1 MKGIINFSLNNKFA
15 IWILTIIISFT
26 GLYSGMTM
34 KQETIPNINVPFLNV
49 TAIEPGA
56 APEGIV
62 ENVTKPLEQKLRNV
76 DGVKTVT
83 STSMENAASITLEF
97 NYGTDLTNATATVRE
112 ALNEVQLP
120 DSVQKPTISKFSIN
134 SFPVVSLSLSDKDGG
149 DLEELTRL
157 VESNIKPALEG
168 IDGVAQV
175 QVSGQYVKEVQ
186 LKFNQTKMAE
196 LGLNED
202 TVNGIVKGSSI
213 RVPLGLFQLDKSQKA
228 VVVDGNIIGLDD
240 LKNLAIPVVPGGAG
254 AGANQSTDASAG
266 QSAGAVTG
274 QGAGAAAGQVAGT
287 AKKQGI
293 AAPGASQ
300 GSGTKAGQA
309 TGQPADP
316 SAQAG
321 QGAANASQGSNPAAG
336 QAGSGNAAT
345 ANPSG
350 AAGAAIAAG
359 IPTVK
364 LSDIAKIEVVGQAE
378 SISRTNGKESIGISV
393 VKSNDANTVDVVK
406 AVKSKAE
413 ELQKQFKN
421 AKLTILLDQGQPIQD
436 SVNTMLGKAVFGA
449 LFAILIILLFLR
461 NIRSTIISIISI
473 PLSLLMA
480 LTALNLMNIT
490 LNMMTLGAMTVA
502 IGRVVDD
509 SIVVIE
515 NIYRRLTLKNEKL
528 KGRDL
533 VREATREMFIPILS
547 STIVTIAVFLPLA
560 LVSGMV
566 GELFMPF
573 ALTMVFALLA
583 SLLVAITI
591 VPMLAHSLFRKGIK
605 DKQNHEEKPGKLA
618 ESYKR
623 LLNWTLS
630 HKIITVVIAVL
641 LLVGSLFLYP
651 FIGTSFLPEQ
661 KDKFV
666 TITYSPET
674 GSLREDVEKEALVA
688 EKWLLKQPGLEK
700 MQYSIG
706 GSNPLASMGRGG
718 GNSALFYI
726 KYNKDT
732 KNFTD
737 VKKQLVEGLQKEVT
751 KGTWNEL
758 DMSGGFG
765 GSKLSLSIYGE
776 NVEQLKPVAEKVL
789 KLVQAEKDSFEKAGT
804 TISNT
809 YGQYTLVADQE
820 KLSKL
825 GLTAG
830 QLAMTL
836 SPARERPVLTEVNM
850 DNKTYKVYVET
861 ENKTFSSIKDIE
873 NEKVTS
879 PLGIQVPIKDVAK
892 VEEGTSPNSIMRI
905 DGKVVVQVTA
915 NILASDVTKASQNLK
930 ANIDKLD
937 LPNGVEV
944 KFGGTT
950 EQINDTFKQLGLAML
965 AAIAI
970 VYFVLVVTFGGGLAP
985 FAILFS
991 LPFTVIGIMVGLFIA
1006 GGTLDVSAMM
1016 GALMLIGIVVTNA
1029 IVLIDRVIHK
1039 ENEGLTTREA
1049 LLEAGATRLRPI
1061 LMTALATIGAL
1072 LPLVTGLEESAGI
1085 ISKGL
1090 GITVI
1095 GGLIS
1100 STLLTLVI
1108 VPIVYEFLMKFKKK
1122 KIVD

>member
-15 IWILTIIISFT
+15 IWILTIIISFA
-26 GLYSGMTM
+26 GLYSGLTM

-49 TAIEPGA
+49 TAIDPGA

-62 ENVTKPLEQKLRNV
+62 EDVTKPLEQKLRNV

-97 NYGTDLTNATATVRE
+97 DYGTDLTNATATVRE

-149 DLEELTRL
+149 DLEQLTRL
-157 VESNIKPALEG
+157 VESDIQPALED

-186 LKFNQTKMAE
+186 LKFDQAKMAE
-196 LGLNED
+196 LGLTED
-202 TVNGIVKGSSI
+202 TVNGIVQGSSI
-213 RVPLGLFQLDKSQKA
+213 RVPLGLFELDKSQKA
-228 VVVDGNIIGLDD
+228 VVVDGNIVDIDD

-254 AGANQSTDASAG
+254 AATGNGSGAVPQGSGAPTGESSAAGGAGQGTAPGSAQGTDPSAG
-266 QSAGAVTG
+266 Q
-274 QGAGAAAGQVAGT
+274 AAGGN
-287 AKKQGI
+287 
-293 AAPGASQ
+293 ASV
-300 GSGTKAGQA
+300 GS
-309 TGQPADP
+309 P
-316 SAQAG
+316 SA
-321 QGAANASQGSNPAAG
+321 AANAP
-336 QAGSGNAAT
+336 
-345 ANPSG
+345 
-350 AAGAAIAAG
+350 G

-364 LSDIAKIEVVGQAE
+364 LSEIAKIEVIGQAE
-378 SISRTNGKESIGISV
+378 SISRTDGKESIGISI
-393 VKSNDANTVDVVK
+393 VKSNDANTVDVVN
-406 AVKSKAE
+406 AVKDKAE
-413 ELQKQFKN
+413 ELQSQFKN
-421 AKLTILLDQGQPIQD
+421 ADLTVLLDQGKPIQD

-480 LTALNLMNIT
+480 LTALNMMDIT

-515 NIYRRLTLKNEKL
+515 NIYRRLTLKGERL
-528 KGRDL
+528 KGREL

-591 VPMLAHSLFRKGIK
+591 VPMLAHTLFRKGLK
-605 DKQNHEEKPGKLA
+605 NKQNHEEKPGKMA
-618 ESYKR
+618 EGYKR

-630 HKIITVVIAVL
+630 HKLITVSIAVI

-651 FIGTSFLPEQ
+651 FIGASFLPEQ
-661 KDKFV
+661 QDKYV
-666 TITYSPET
+666 TITYSPQT

-706 GSNPLASMGRGG
+706 GTNPLSSMGGGG

-726 KYNKDT
+726 EYNEDT
-732 KNFTD
+732 KNFTQ
-737 VKKQLVEGLQKEVT
+737 VKEQLVEGLKKEVT
-751 KGTWNEL
+751 VGTWNEL
-758 DMSGGFG
+758 DMSGGLG
-765 GSKLSLSIYGE
+765 GSGLSLSIYGD
-776 NVEQLKPVAEKVL
+776 NVEQLKPVSDEIL
-789 KLVQAEKDSFEKAGT
+789 KLVEADKDNFEKADT
-804 TISNT
+804 TLADT

-820 KLSKL
+820 KLSSL

-830 QLAMTL
+830 QLAMAL
-836 SPARERPVLTEVNM
+836 SPARERPVLTEVDI

-861 ENKTFSSIKDIE
+861 DDKTFSSINEIE
-873 NEKVTS
+873 DETVTS

-892 VEEGTSPNSIMRI
+892 VEEGTSPNSIMQI

-915 NILASDVTKASQNLK
+915 NILASDVQKASSNLQ
-930 ANIDKLD
+930 AEIDKLD
-937 LPNGVEV
+937 LPDGVEV

-950 EQINDTFKQLGLAML
+950 EQINDTFTQLGLAML

-1016 GALMLIGIVVTNA
+1016 GGLMLIGIVVTNA

-1039 ENEGLTTREA
+1039 EKEGMPTREA

-1122 KIVD
+1122 RIED

>member
-15 IWILTIIISFT
+15 IWILTIIISFA
-26 GLYSGMTM
+26 GLYSGLTM

-49 TAIEPGA
+49 TAIDPGA

-62 ENVTKPLEQKLRNV
+62 EDVTKPLEVKLRNV

-97 NYGTDLTNATATVRE
+97 DYGTDLTNATATVRE

-149 DLEELTRL
+149 DLEQLTRL
-157 VESNIKPALEG
+157 VESDIQPALED

-186 LKFNQTKMAE
+186 LKFDQAKMAE
-196 LGLNED
+196 LGLTED
-202 TVNGIVKGSSI
+202 TVNGIVQGSSI
-213 RVPLGLFQLDKSQKA
+213 RVPLGLFELDKSQKA
-228 VVVDGNIIGLDD
+228 VVVDGNIIDIDD

-254 AGANQSTDASAG
+254 ASAG
-266 QSAGAVTG
+266 NGSNEAPQGSGAPTGEAG
-274 QGAGAAAGQVAGT
+274 QGT
-287 AKKQGI
+287 
-293 AAPGASQ
+293 APGASQ
-300 GSGTKAGQA
+300 GTDQ
-309 TGQPADP
+309 
-316 SAQAG
+316 
-321 QGAANASQGSNPAAG
+321 AAG
-336 QAGSGNAAT
+336 GNAGVGS
-345 ANPSG
+345 PSG
-350 AAGAAIAAG
+350 AANAAG

-364 LSDIAKIEVVGQAE
+364 LSEIAKIEVIGQAE
-378 SISRTNGKESIGISV
+378 SISRTDGKESIGISI
-393 VKSNDANTVDVVK
+393 VKSNDANTVDVVN
-406 AVKSKAE
+406 AVKDKAE
-413 ELQKQFKN
+413 ELQSQFKN
-421 AKLTILLDQGQPIQD
+421 ADLTVLLDQGKPIQD

-480 LTALNLMNIT
+480 LTALNMMDIT

-515 NIYRRLTLKNEKL
+515 NIYRRLTLKGERL
-528 KGRDL
+528 KGREL
-533 VREATREMFIPILS
+533 VREATREMFVPILS

-566 GELFMPF
+566 GELFTPF

-583 SLLVAITI
+583 SLIVAITI
-591 VPMLAHSLFRKGIK
+591 VPMLAHTLFRGGLKN
-605 DKQNHEEKPGKLA
+605 KQNHEEKPGKMA
-618 ESYKR
+618 EGYKR

-630 HKIITVVIAVL
+630 HKLITVSIAVI

-651 FIGTSFLPEQ
+651 FIGASFLPEQ
-661 KDKFV
+661 QDKYV
-666 TITYSPET
+666 TITYSPQT
-674 GSLREDVEKEALVA
+674 GALREDVEKEALVA
-688 EKWLLKQPGLEK
+688 EKWLLEQPGLEK

-706 GSNPLASMGRGG
+706 GSNPLSSMGGG
-718 GNSALFYI
+718 GSNSALFYI
-726 KYNKDT
+726 EYNEDT
-732 KNFTD
+732 KDFTK
-737 VKKQLVEGLQKEVT
+737 VKEQLVEGLKKEVT
-751 KGTWNEL
+751 VGTWNEL
-758 DMSGGFG
+758 DMSGGLG
-765 GSKLSLSIYGE
+765 GSGLSLSIYGD
-776 NVEQLKPVAEKVL
+776 NVEQLKPVSDEIL
-789 KLVQAEKDSFEKAGT
+789 KLVEADKDNFEKADT
-804 TISNT
+804 TLADT

-820 KLSKL
+820 KLSSL

-836 SPARERPVLTEVNM
+836 SPARERPVLTEVDI

-861 ENKTFSSIKDIE
+861 DNKTFSSIKEIE
-873 NEKVTS
+873 DETVTS
-879 PLGIQVPIKDVAK
+879 PLGIEVPIKDVAK
-892 VEEGTSPNSIMRI
+892 VEEGTSPNSIMQI

-915 NILASDVTKASQNLK
+915 NILASDVTKASSNLQ
-930 ANIDKLD
+930 AEIDKLD
-937 LPNGVEV
+937 LPDGVEV

-950 EQINDTFKQLGLAML
+950 EQINDTFTQLGLAML

-1016 GALMLIGIVVTNA
+1016 GGLMLIGIVVTNA

-1039 ENEGLTTREA
+1039 EKEGMPTREA

-1122 KIVD
+1122 RIED

>member
-15 IWILTIIISFT
+15 IWILTIIISFA
-26 GLYSGMTM
+26 GLYSGLTM

-49 TAIEPGA
+49 TAIDPGA

-62 ENVTKPLEQKLRNV
+62 EDVTKPLEVKLRNV

-97 NYGTDLTNATATVRE
+97 DYGTDLTNATATVRE

-149 DLEELTRL
+149 DLEQLTRL
-157 VESNIKPALEG
+157 VESDIQPALED

-186 LKFNQTKMAE
+186 LKFDQAKMAE
-196 LGLNED
+196 LGLTED
-202 TVNGIVKGSSI
+202 TVNGIVQGSSI
-213 RVPLGLFQLDKSQKA
+213 RVPLGLFELDKSQKA
-228 VVVDGNIIGLDD
+228 VVVDGNIIDIDD

-254 AGANQSTDASAG
+254 ASAGNGASAAPQG
-266 QSAGAVTG
+266 SGAPAGEAG
-274 QGAGAAAGQVAGT
+274 QGTTPGSAQGTDQAAGQAAG
-287 AKKQGI
+287 GN
-293 AAPGASQ
+293 ASV
-300 GSGTKAGQA
+300 GS
-309 TGQPADP
+309 P
-316 SAQAG
+316 S
-321 QGAANASQGSNPAAG
+321 GAANAP
-336 QAGSGNAAT
+336 
-345 ANPSG
+345 
-350 AAGAAIAAG
+350 G

-364 LSDIAKIEVVGQAE
+364 LSEIAKIEVIGQAE
-378 SISRTNGKESIGISV
+378 SISRTDGKESIGISV
-393 VKSNDANTVDVVK
+393 VKSNDANTVDVVN
-406 AVKSKAE
+406 AVKDKAE
-413 ELQKQFKN
+413 ELQTQFKN
-421 AKLTILLDQGQPIQD
+421 ADLTVLLDQGKPIQD

-480 LTALNLMNIT
+480 LTALNMMDIT

-515 NIYRRLTLKNEKL
+515 NIYRRLTLKGEKL
-528 KGRDL
+528 KGREL
-533 VREATREMFIPILS
+533 VREATREMFVPILS

-566 GELFMPF
+566 GELFLPF

-583 SLLVAITI
+583 SLIVAITI
-591 VPMLAHSLFRKGIK
+591 VPMLAHTLFRKGLK
-605 DKQNHEEKPGKLA
+605 NKQNHEEKPGKMA
-618 ESYKR
+618 EGYKR

-630 HKIITVVIAVL
+630 HKLITVSIAVI

-651 FIGTSFLPEQ
+651 FIGASFLPEQ
-661 KDKFV
+661 QDKYV
-666 TITYSPET
+666 TITYSPQT
-674 GSLREDVEKEALVA
+674 GALREDVEKEALVA
-688 EKWLLKQPGLEK
+688 EKWLLEQPGLEK

-706 GSNPLASMGRGG
+706 GTNPLSSMGGGG

-726 KYNKDT
+726 EYNEDT
-732 KNFTD
+732 KDFTK
-737 VKKQLVEGLQKEVT
+737 VKEQLVEGLKKEVT
-751 KGTWNEL
+751 VGTWNEL
-758 DMSGGFG
+758 DMSGGLG
-765 GSKLSLSIYGE
+765 GSGLSLSIYGD
-776 NVEQLKPVAEKVL
+776 NVEQLKPVSDEIL
-789 KLVQAEKDSFEKAGT
+789 KLVEADTDNFEKADT
-804 TISNT
+804 TLADT

-820 KLSKL
+820 KLSSL

-830 QLAMTL
+830 QLAMAL
-836 SPARERPVLTEVNM
+836 SPARERPVLTEVDI

-861 ENKTFSSIKDIE
+861 DNKTFSSIDEIE
-873 NEKVTS
+873 DETVTS
-879 PLGIQVPIKDVAK
+879 PLGIEVPIKDVAK
-892 VEEGTSPNSIMRI
+892 VEEGTSPNSIMQI

-915 NILASDVTKASQNLK
+915 NILASDVTKASSSLQ
-930 ANIDKLD
+930 AEIDKLD
-937 LPNGVEV
+937 LPDGVEV

-950 EQINDTFKQLGLAML
+950 EQINDTFTQLGLAML

-1016 GALMLIGIVVTNA
+1016 GGLMLIGIVVTNA

-1039 ENEGLTTREA
+1039 EKEGMPTREA

-1122 KIVD
+1122 RIED

>member
-15 IWILTIIISFT
+15 IWILTIIISFA
-26 GLYSGMTM
+26 GLYSGTTM

-49 TAIEPGA
+49 TAIDPGA

-62 ENVTKPLEQKLRNV
+62 EDVTKPLEQKLRNV

-97 NYGTDLTNATATVRE
+97 DYGTDLTNATATVRE

-157 VESNIKPALEG
+157 VDSDIKPAIED

-175 QVSGQYVKEVQ
+175 QVSGQYVKEVK
-186 LKFNQTKMAE
+186 LKFDQAKMAE
-196 LGLNED
+196 LGLRED

-213 RVPLGLFQLDKSQKA
+213 RVPLGLFELDKSQKA

-240 LKNLAIPVVPGGAG
+240 LKNLAIPVVPSGAG
-254 AGANQSTDASAG
+254 ASS
-266 QSAGAVTG
+266 G
-274 QGAGAAAGQVAGT
+274 QGAGAAAE
-287 AKKQGI
+287 QGA

-300 GSGTKAGQA
+300 GGGAQAGQA
-309 TGQPADP
+309 TGQTADP

-321 QGAANASQGSNPAAG
+321 QDAAGAVQGSNPAAG
-336 QAGSGNAAT
+336 QAGGGS
-345 ANPSG
+345 
-350 AAGAAIAAG
+350 AAG
-359 IPTVK
+359 IPTIK
-364 LSDIAKIEVVGQAE
+364 LSDVAKIEVIGQAE

-406 AVKSKAE
+406 AVKNKAE

-421 AKLTILLDQGQPIQD
+421 AELTILLDQGQPIQD

-480 LTALNLMNIT
+480 LTALDLMDIT

-528 KGRDL
+528 KGREL

-605 DKQNHEEKPGKLA
+605 NKQNHEKPGKLA

-630 HKIITVVIAVL
+630 HKIITFVIAVI

-651 FIGTSFLPEQ
+651 FIGASFLPEQ

-706 GSNPLASMGRGG
+706 GGSPLASMGGGG

-726 KYNKDT
+726 QYNKDT
-732 KNFTD
+732 KDFTD

-751 KGTWNEL
+751 KGSWKEL

-765 GSKLSLSIYGE
+765 GSNLSLSIYGD
-776 NVEQLKPVAEKVL
+776 NVEQLKPVAEEVL
-789 KLVQAEKDSFEKAGT
+789 KLVQADKNSFEKAGT
-804 TISNT
+804 SISDT

-836 SPARERPVLTEVNM
+836 SPVRERPVLTEVDI

-861 ENKTFSSIKDIE
+861 DNKTFSSLKDIE
-873 NEKVTS
+873 NETVTS

-915 NILASDVTKASQNLK
+915 NILASDVTKASQNLQ
-930 ANIDKLD
+930 ASIDKLN
-937 LPNGVEV
+937 LPDGVEV

-950 EQINDTFKQLGLAML
+950 EQINDTFTQLGLAML

-1039 ENEGLTTREA
+1039 ENEGLSTREA

>member
-15 IWILTIIISFT
+15 IWILTIIISFA
-26 GLYSGMTM
+26 GLYSGLTM

-49 TAIEPGA
+49 TAIDPGA

-62 ENVTKPLEQKLRNV
+62 EDVTKPLEVKLRNV

-97 NYGTDLTNATATVRE
+97 DYGTDLTNATATVRE

-149 DLEELTRL
+149 DLEQLTRL
-157 VESNIKPALEG
+157 VESDIQPALED
-168 IDGVAQV
+168 IEGVAQV

-186 LKFNQTKMAE
+186 LKFDQAKMAE
-196 LGLNED
+196 LGLTED
-202 TVNGIVKGSSI
+202 TVNGIVQGSSI
-213 RVPLGLFQLDKSQKA
+213 RVPLGLFELDKSQKA
-228 VVVDGNIIGLDD
+228 VVVDGNIVDIDD

-254 AGANQSTDASAG
+254 ASAG
-266 QSAGAVTG
+266 NGSS
-274 QGAGAAAGQVAGT
+274 
-287 AKKQGI
+287 
-293 AAPGASQ
+293 AAPQ
-300 GSGTKAGQA
+300 GSGAPTGEGSAAGDAAQGTA
-309 TGQPADP
+309 PG
-316 SAQAG
+316 SAQG
-321 QGAANASQGSNPAAG
+321 TDPAAG
-336 QAGSGNAAT
+336 QAAGGNASVGS
-345 ANPSG
+345 PSG
-350 AAGAAIAAG
+350 AANAPG

-364 LSDIAKIEVVGQAE
+364 LSEIAKIEVIGQAE
-378 SISRTNGKESIGISV
+378 SISRTDGKESIGISV
-393 VKSNDANTVDVVK
+393 VKSNDANTVDVVN
-406 AVKSKAE
+406 AVKDKAE

-421 AKLTILLDQGQPIQD
+421 ADLTVLLDQGKPIQD

-480 LTALNLMNIT
+480 LTALNIMDIT

-515 NIYRRLTLKNEKL
+515 NIYRRLTLKGERL
-528 KGRDL
+528 KGREL

-566 GELFMPF
+566 GELFLPF

-583 SLLVAITI
+583 SLIVAITI
-591 VPMLAHSLFRKGIK
+591 VPMLAHSLFRKGLK
-605 DKQNHEEKPGKLA
+605 NKQNHEEKPGKMA
-618 ESYKR
+618 EGYKR

-630 HKIITVVIAVL
+630 HKLITVSIAVI

-651 FIGTSFLPEQ
+651 FIGASFLPEQ
-661 KDKFV
+661 QDKYV
-666 TITYSPET
+666 TITYNPQT
-674 GSLREDVEKEALVA
+674 GALREDVEKEALVA

-706 GSNPLASMGRGG
+706 GSNPLSSMGGG
-718 GNSALFYI
+718 SSNSALFYI
-726 KYNKDT
+726 EYNKDT
-732 KNFTD
+732 KDFTK
-737 VKKQLVEGLQKEVT
+737 VKEQLVEGLKKEVT
-751 KGTWNEL
+751 VGTWNEL
-758 DMSGGFG
+758 DMSGGLG
-765 GSKLSLSIYGE
+765 GSGLSLSIYGD
-776 NVEQLKPVAEKVL
+776 NVEQLKPVSDEIL
-789 KLVQAEKDSFEKAGT
+789 KLVEADTENFEKADT
-804 TISNT
+804 TLADT

-820 KLSKL
+820 KLSSL

-830 QLAMTL
+830 QLAMAL
-836 SPARERPVLTEVNM
+836 SPVRERPVLTEVDI

-861 ENKTFSSIKDIE
+861 DDKTFNSIQEIE
-873 NEKVTS
+873 DETVTS

-892 VEEGTSPNSIMRI
+892 VEEGTSPNSIMQI

-915 NILASDVTKASQNLK
+915 NILASDVTKASNSLQ
-930 ANIDKLD
+930 AEIDKLD
-937 LPNGVEV
+937 LPDGVEV

-950 EQINDTFKQLGLAML
+950 EQINDTFTQLGLAML

-1016 GALMLIGIVVTNA
+1016 GGLMLIGIVVTNA

-1039 ENEGLTTREA
+1039 EKEGMPTREA

-1122 KIVD
+1122 RIED

>member
-15 IWILTIIISFT
+15 IWILTIIISFA
-26 GLYSGMTM
+26 GLYSGLTM

-49 TAIEPGA
+49 TAIDPGA

-62 ENVTKPLEQKLRNV
+62 EDVTKPLEVKLRNV

-97 NYGTDLTNATATVRE
+97 DYGTDLTNATATVRE

-149 DLEELTRL
+149 DLEQLTRL
-157 VESNIKPALEG
+157 VESDIQPALED

-186 LKFNQTKMAE
+186 LKFDQAKMAE
-196 LGLNED
+196 LGLTED
-202 TVNGIVKGSSI
+202 TVNGIVQGSSI
-213 RVPLGLFQLDKSQKA
+213 RVPLGLFELDKSQKA
-228 VVVDGNIIGLDD
+228 VVVDGNIIDIDD

-254 AGANQSTDASAG
+254 ASAGNGASAAPQG
-266 QSAGAVTG
+266 SGAPTGEAG
-274 QGAGAAAGQVAGT
+274 QGTTPGSAQGTDQAAGQAAG
-287 AKKQGI
+287 GN
-293 AAPGASQ
+293 ASV
-300 GSGTKAGQA
+300 GS
-309 TGQPADP
+309 P
-316 SAQAG
+316 SG
-321 QGAANASQGSNPAAG
+321 GAANAP
-336 QAGSGNAAT
+336 
-345 ANPSG
+345 
-350 AAGAAIAAG
+350 G

-364 LSDIAKIEVVGQAE
+364 LSEIAKIEVIGQAE
-378 SISRTNGKESIGISV
+378 SISRTDGKESIGISV
-393 VKSNDANTVDVVK
+393 VKSNDANTVDVVN
-406 AVKSKAE
+406 AVKDKAE
-413 ELQKQFKN
+413 ELQTQFKN
-421 AKLTILLDQGQPIQD
+421 ADLTVLLDQGKPIQD

-480 LTALNLMNIT
+480 LTALNMMDIT

-515 NIYRRLTLKNEKL
+515 NIYRRLTLKGERL
-528 KGRDL
+528 KGREL

-566 GELFMPF
+566 GELFLPF

-583 SLLVAITI
+583 SLIVAITI
-591 VPMLAHSLFRKGIK
+591 VPMLAHTLFRKGLK
-605 DKQNHEEKPGKLA
+605 NKQNHEEKPGKMA
-618 ESYKR
+618 EGYKR

-630 HKIITVVIAVL
+630 HKLITVSIAVI

-651 FIGTSFLPEQ
+651 FIGASFLPEQ
-661 KDKFV
+661 QDKYV
-666 TITYSPET
+666 TITYSPQT
-674 GSLREDVEKEALVA
+674 GALREDVEKEALVA

-706 GSNPLASMGRGG
+706 GSNPLSSMGGG
-718 GNSALFYI
+718 GSNSALFYI
-726 KYNKDT
+726 EYNEDT
-732 KNFTD
+732 KDFTQ
-737 VKKQLVEGLQKEVT
+737 VKEQLVEGLKKEVT
-751 KGTWNEL
+751 VGTWNEL
-758 DMSGGFG
+758 DMSGGLG
-765 GSKLSLSIYGE
+765 GSGLSLSIYGD
-776 NVEQLKPVAEKVL
+776 NVEQLKPVSDEIL
-789 KLVQAEKDSFEKAGT
+789 KLVEADTDNFEKADT
-804 TISNT
+804 TLADT

-820 KLSKL
+820 KLSSL

-836 SPARERPVLTEVNM
+836 SPVRERPVLTEVDI

-861 ENKTFSSIKDIE
+861 DNKSFSSIKEIE
-873 NEKVTS
+873 DETVTS
-879 PLGIQVPIKDVAK
+879 PLGIEVPIKDVAK
-892 VEEGTSPNSIMRI
+892 VEEGTSPNSIMQI

-915 NILASDVTKASQNLK
+915 NILASDVTKASSNLQ
-930 ANIDKLD
+930 AEIDKLD
-937 LPNGVEV
+937 LPDGVEV

-950 EQINDTFKQLGLAML
+950 EQINDTFTQLGLAML

-1016 GALMLIGIVVTNA
+1016 GGLMLIGIVVTNA

-1039 ENEGLTTREA
+1039 EKEGMPTREA

-1122 KIVD
+1122 RIED

>member
-15 IWILTIIISFT
+15 IWILTIIISFA
-26 GLYSGMTM
+26 GLYSGLTM

-49 TAIEPGA
+49 TAIDPGA

-62 ENVTKPLEQKLRNV
+62 EDVTKPLEVKLRNV

-97 NYGTDLTNATATVRE
+97 DYGTDLTNATATVRE

-149 DLEELTRL
+149 DLEQLTRL
-157 VESNIKPALEG
+157 VESDIQPALED

-186 LKFNQTKMAE
+186 LKFDQAKMAE
-196 LGLNED
+196 LGLTED
-202 TVNGIVKGSSI
+202 TVNGIVQGSSI
-213 RVPLGLFQLDKSQKA
+213 RVPLGLFELDKSQKA
-228 VVVDGNIIGLDD
+228 VVVDGNVVDIDD
-240 LKNLAIPVVPGGAG
+240 LKNLAIPVVPGGAEASTGNGSNAAPQGSG
-254 AGANQSTDASAG
+254 APTGEAG
-266 QSAGAVTG
+266 Q
-274 QGAGAAAGQVAGT
+274 GT
-287 AKKQGI
+287 A
-293 AAPGASQ
+293 PSASQ
-300 GSGTKAGQA
+300 GT
-309 TGQPADP
+309 DH
-316 SAQAG
+316 
-321 QGAANASQGSNPAAG
+321 AAG
-336 QAGSGNAAT
+336 QAAGGNAGVGS
-345 ANPSG
+345 PSG
-350 AAGAAIAAG
+350 AANAAG
-359 IPTVK
+359 IPTVR
-364 LSDIAKIEVVGQAE
+364 LSEIAKIEVIGQAE
-378 SISRTNGKESIGISV
+378 SISRTDGKESIGISI
-393 VKSNDANTVDVVK
+393 VKSNDANTVDVVN
-406 AVKSKAE
+406 AVKDKAE
-413 ELQKQFKN
+413 ELQSQFKN
-421 AKLTILLDQGQPIQD
+421 ADLTVLLDQGKPIQD

-480 LTALNLMNIT
+480 LTALNMMDIT

-515 NIYRRLTLKNEKL
+515 NIYRRLTLKGERL
-528 KGRDL
+528 KGREL
-533 VREATREMFIPILS
+533 VREATREMFVPILS

-566 GELFMPF
+566 GELFTPF

-583 SLLVAITI
+583 SLIVAITI
-591 VPMLAHSLFRKGIK
+591 VPMLAHTLFRKGLK
-605 DKQNHEEKPGKLA
+605 NKQNHEEKPGKMA
-618 ESYKR
+618 EGYKR

-630 HKIITVVIAVL
+630 HKLITVSIAVI

-651 FIGTSFLPEQ
+651 FIGASFLPEQ
-661 KDKFV
+661 QDKYV
-666 TITYSPET
+666 TITYSPQT
-674 GSLREDVEKEALVA
+674 GALREDVEKEALVA
-688 EKWLLKQPGLEK
+688 EKWLLEQPGLEK

-706 GSNPLASMGRGG
+706 GTNPLSSMGGG
-718 GNSALFYI
+718 GSNSALFYI
-726 KYNKDT
+726 EYNEDT
-732 KNFTD
+732 KDFTQ
-737 VKKQLVEGLQKEVT
+737 VKKQLVEGLKKEVT
-751 KGTWNEL
+751 VGTWNEL
-758 DMSGGFG
+758 DMSGGL
-765 GSKLSLSIYGE
+765 GSSGLSLSIYGD
-776 NVEQLKPVAEKVL
+776 NVEQLKPVSDEIL
-789 KLVQAEKDSFEKAGT
+789 KLVEADKDNFEKADT
-804 TISNT
+804 TLADT

-820 KLSKL
+820 KLSSL

-830 QLAMTL
+830 QLAMAL
-836 SPARERPVLTEVNM
+836 SPARERPVLTEVDI

-861 ENKTFSSIKDIE
+861 DDKTFSSIDEIE
-873 NEKVTS
+873 DETVTS

-892 VEEGTSPNSIMRI
+892 VEEGTSPNSIMQI

-915 NILASDVTKASQNLK
+915 NILASDVTKASSNLQ
-930 ANIDKLD
+930 AEIDKLD
-937 LPNGVEV
+937 LPDGVEV

-950 EQINDTFKQLGLAML
+950 EQINDTFTQLGLAML

-1016 GALMLIGIVVTNA
+1016 GGLMLIGIVVTNA

-1039 ENEGLTTREA
+1039 EKEGMSTREA

-1122 KIVD
+1122 RIED

>member
-15 IWILTIIISFT
+15 IWILTIIISFA
-26 GLYSGMTM
+26 GLYSGLTM

-49 TAIEPGA
+49 TAIDPGA

-62 ENVTKPLEQKLRNV
+62 EDVTKPLEVKLRNV

-97 NYGTDLTNATATVRE
+97 DYGTDLTNATATVRE

-149 DLEELTRL
+149 DLEQLTRL
-157 VESNIKPALEG
+157 VESDIQPALED

-186 LKFNQTKMAE
+186 LKFDQAKMAE
-196 LGLNED
+196 LGLTED
-202 TVNGIVKGSSI
+202 TVNGIVQGSSI
-213 RVPLGLFQLDKSQKA
+213 RVPLGLFELDKSQKA
-228 VVVDGNIIGLDD
+228 VVVDGNIIDIDD

-254 AGANQSTDASAG
+254 ASAG
-266 QSAGAVTG
+266 NGSGGA
-274 QGAGAAAGQVAGT
+274 
-287 AKKQGI
+287 
-293 AAPGASQ
+293 PQ
-300 GSGTKAGQA
+300 GSGAP
-309 TGQPADP
+309 TGE
-316 SAQAG
+316 AG
-321 QGAANASQGSNPAAG
+321 QGTAPGSAQGTDQAAG
-336 QAGSGNAAT
+336 QAAGGNASVGS
-345 ANPSG
+345 PSG
-350 AAGAAIAAG
+350 AANAAG

-364 LSDIAKIEVVGQAE
+364 LSEIAKIEVIGQAE
-378 SISRTNGKESIGISV
+378 SISRTDGKESIGISI
-393 VKSNDANTVDVVK
+393 VKSNDANTVDVVN
-406 AVKSKAE
+406 AVKDKAE
-413 ELQKQFKN
+413 ELQSQFKN
-421 AKLTILLDQGQPIQD
+421 ADLTVLLDQGKPIQD

-480 LTALNLMNIT
+480 LTALNMMDIT

-515 NIYRRLTLKNEKL
+515 NIYRRLTLKGERL
-528 KGRDL
+528 KGREL
-533 VREATREMFIPILS
+533 VREATREMFVPILS

-566 GELFMPF
+566 GELFTPF

-583 SLLVAITI
+583 SLIVAITI
-591 VPMLAHSLFRKGIK
+591 VPMLAHTLFRGGLKN
-605 DKQNHEEKPGKLA
+605 KQNHEEKPGKMA
-618 ESYKR
+618 EGYKR

-630 HKIITVVIAVL
+630 HKLITVSIAVI

-651 FIGTSFLPEQ
+651 FIGASFLPEQ
-661 KDKFV
+661 QDKYV
-666 TITYSPET
+666 TITYSPQT
-674 GSLREDVEKEALVA
+674 GALREGVEKEALVA
-688 EKWLLKQPGLEK
+688 EKWLLEQPGLEK

-706 GSNPLASMGRGG
+706 GSNPLSSMGGG
-718 GNSALFYI
+718 GSNSALFYI
-726 KYNKDT
+726 EYNEDT
-732 KNFTD
+732 KDFTQ
-737 VKKQLVEGLQKEVT
+737 VKEQLVEGLKKEVT
-751 KGTWNEL
+751 VGTWNEL
-758 DMSGGFG
+758 DMSGGLG
-765 GSKLSLSIYGE
+765 GSGLSLSIYGD
-776 NVEQLKPVAEKVL
+776 NVEQLKPVSDEIL
-789 KLVQAEKDSFEKAGT
+789 KLVEADKDNFEKADT
-804 TISNT
+804 TLADT

-820 KLSKL
+820 KLSSL

-836 SPARERPVLTEVNM
+836 SPARERPVLTEVDI

-861 ENKTFSSIKDIE
+861 DNKTFSSIKEIE
-873 NEKVTS
+873 DETVTS
-879 PLGIQVPIKDVAK
+879 PLGIEVPIKDVAK
-892 VEEGTSPNSIMRI
+892 VEEGTSPNSIMQI

-915 NILASDVTKASQNLK
+915 NILASDVTKASSNLQ
-930 ANIDKLD
+930 AEIDKLD
-937 LPNGVEV
+937 LPDGVEV

-950 EQINDTFKQLGLAML
+950 EQINDTFTQLGLAML

-1016 GALMLIGIVVTNA
+1016 GGLMLIGIVVTNA

-1039 ENEGLTTREA
+1039 EKEGMSTREA

-1122 KIVD
+1122 RIED

>member
-15 IWILTIIISFT
+15 IWILTIIISFA
-26 GLYSGMTM
+26 GLYSGLTM

-49 TAIEPGA
+49 TAIDPGA

-62 ENVTKPLEQKLRNV
+62 EDVTKPLEVKLRNV

-97 NYGTDLTNATATVRE
+97 DYGTDLTNATATVRE

-149 DLEELTRL
+149 DLEQLTRL
-157 VESNIKPALEG
+157 VESDIQPALED

-186 LKFNQTKMAE
+186 LKFDQAKMAE
-196 LGLNED
+196 LGLTED
-202 TVNGIVKGSSI
+202 TVNGIVQGSSI
-213 RVPLGLFQLDKSQKA
+213 RVPLGLFELDKSQKA
-228 VVVDGNIIGLDD
+228 VVVDGNIVDIDD

-254 AGANQSTDASAG
+254 ASAG
-266 QSAGAVTG
+266 NGSN
-274 QGAGAAAGQVAGT
+274 
-287 AKKQGI
+287 
-293 AAPGASQ
+293 AAPQ
-300 GSGTKAGQA
+300 GSGAPTGEGSAAGEAAQGTA
-309 TGQPADP
+309 PG
-316 SAQAG
+316 SAQG
-321 QGAANASQGSNPAAG
+321 TDQAAG
-336 QAGSGNAAT
+336 QAAGGNASAGSPT
-345 ANPSG
+345 G
-350 AAGAAIAAG
+350 AANMPG
-359 IPTVK
+359 IPTVT
-364 LSDIAKIEVVGQAE
+364 LSEIAKIEVIGQAE
-378 SISRTNGKESIGISV
+378 SISRTDGKESIGISV
-393 VKSNDANTVDVVK
+393 VKSNDANTVDVVN
-406 AVKSKAE
+406 AVKDKAE

-421 AKLTILLDQGQPIQD
+421 ADLTVLLDQGKPIQD

-480 LTALNLMNIT
+480 LTALNIMDIT

-515 NIYRRLTLKNEKL
+515 NIYRRLTLKGEKL
-528 KGRDL
+528 KGREL
-533 VREATREMFIPILS
+533 VREATREMFVPILS

-566 GELFMPF
+566 GELFLPF

-583 SLLVAITI
+583 SLIVAITI
-591 VPMLAHSLFRKGIK
+591 VPMLAHSLFRKGLK
-605 DKQNHEEKPGKLA
+605 NKQNHEEKPGKMA
-618 ESYKR
+618 EGYKR

-630 HKIITVVIAVL
+630 HKLITVSIAVI

-651 FIGTSFLPEQ
+651 FIGASFLPEQ
-661 KDKFV
+661 QDKYV
-666 TITYSPET
+666 TITYSPQT
-674 GSLREDVEKEALVA
+674 GALREDVEKEALVA

-706 GSNPLASMGRGG
+706 GSNPLSSMGGG
-718 GNSALFYI
+718 SSNSALFYI
-726 KYNKDT
+726 EYNEDT
-732 KNFTD
+732 KDFTK
-737 VKKQLVEGLQKEVT
+737 VKEQLVEGLKKEVT
-751 KGTWNEL
+751 VGTWSEL
-758 DMSGGFG
+758 DMSGGLG
-765 GSKLSLSIYGE
+765 GSGLSLSIYGD
-776 NVEQLKPVAEKVL
+776 NVEQLKPVSDEIL
-789 KLVQAEKDSFEKAGT
+789 KLVEADTDNFEKADT
-804 TISNT
+804 TLADT

-820 KLSKL
+820 KLSSL

-830 QLAMTL
+830 QLAMAL
-836 SPARERPVLTEVNM
+836 SPARERPVLTEVDI

-861 ENKTFSSIKDIE
+861 DDKTFSSINEIE
-873 NEKVTS
+873 DETVTS
-879 PLGIQVPIKDVAK
+879 PLGIEVPIKDVAK
-892 VEEGTSPNSIMRI
+892 VEEGTSPNSIMQI

-915 NILASDVTKASQNLK
+915 NILASDVTKASNNLQ
-930 ANIDKLD
+930 AEIDKLD
-937 LPNGVEV
+937 LPDGVEV

-950 EQINDTFKQLGLAML
+950 EQINDTFTQLGLAML

-1016 GALMLIGIVVTNA
+1016 GGLMLIGIVVTNA

-1039 ENEGLTTREA
+1039 EKEGMPTREA

-1122 KIVD
+1122 RIED

>member
-15 IWILTIIISFT
+15 IWILTIIISFA
-26 GLYSGMTM
+26 GLYSGLTM

-49 TAIEPGA
+49 TAIDPGA

-62 ENVTKPLEQKLRNV
+62 EDVTKPLEQKLRNV

-97 NYGTDLTNATATVRE
+97 DYGTDLTNATATVRE

-149 DLEELTRL
+149 DLEQLTRL
-157 VESNIKPALEG
+157 VESDIQPALED

-186 LKFNQTKMAE
+186 LKFDQAKMAE
-196 LGLNED
+196 LGLTED
-202 TVNGIVKGSSI
+202 TVNGIVQGSSI
-213 RVPLGLFQLDKSQKA
+213 RVPLGLFELDKSQKA
-228 VVVDGNIIGLDD
+228 VVVDGNIVDIDD

-254 AGANQSTDASAG
+254 AATGNGSGAVPQGSGAPTGESSAAGGAGQGTAPGSAQGTDPSAG
-266 QSAGAVTG
+266 Q
-274 QGAGAAAGQVAGT
+274 AAGGN
-287 AKKQGI
+287 
-293 AAPGASQ
+293 ASV
-300 GSGTKAGQA
+300 GS
-309 TGQPADP
+309 P
-316 SAQAG
+316 SA
-321 QGAANASQGSNPAAG
+321 AANAP
-336 QAGSGNAAT
+336 
-345 ANPSG
+345 
-350 AAGAAIAAG
+350 G

-364 LSDIAKIEVVGQAE
+364 LSEIAKIEVIGQAE
-378 SISRTNGKESIGISV
+378 SISRTDGKESIGISI
-393 VKSNDANTVDVVK
+393 VKSNDANTVDVVN
-406 AVKSKAE
+406 AVKDKAE
-413 ELQKQFKN
+413 ELQSQFKN
-421 AKLTILLDQGQPIQD
+421 ADLTVLLDQGKPIQD

-480 LTALNLMNIT
+480 LTALNMMDIT

-515 NIYRRLTLKNEKL
+515 NIYRRLTLKGERL
-528 KGRDL
+528 KGREL

-591 VPMLAHSLFRKGIK
+591 VPMLAHTLFRKGLK
-605 DKQNHEEKPGKLA
+605 NKQNHEEKPGKMA
-618 ESYKR
+618 EGYKR

-630 HKIITVVIAVL
+630 HKLITVSIAVI

-651 FIGTSFLPEQ
+651 FIGASFLPEQ
-661 KDKFV
+661 QDKYV
-666 TITYSPET
+666 TITYSPQT

-706 GSNPLASMGRGG
+706 GTNPLSSMGGGG

-726 KYNKDT
+726 EYNEDT
-732 KNFTD
+732 KNFTQ
-737 VKKQLVEGLQKEVT
+737 VKEQLVEGLKKEVT
-751 KGTWNEL
+751 VGTWNEL
-758 DMSGGFG
+758 DMSGGLG
-765 GSKLSLSIYGE
+765 GSGLSLSIYGD
-776 NVEQLKPVAEKVL
+776 NVEQLKPVSDEIL
-789 KLVQAEKDSFEKAGT
+789 KLVEADKDNFEKADT
-804 TISNT
+804 TLADT

-820 KLSKL
+820 KLSSL

-836 SPARERPVLTEVNM
+836 SPARERPVLTEVDI

-861 ENKTFSSIKDIE
+861 DDKTFSSINEIE
-873 NEKVTS
+873 DEIVTS

-892 VEEGTSPNSIMRI
+892 VEEGTSPNSIMQI

-915 NILASDVTKASQNLK
+915 NILASDVQKASSNLQ
-930 ANIDKLD
+930 AEIDKLD
-937 LPNGVEV
+937 LPDGVEV

-950 EQINDTFKQLGLAML
+950 EQINDTFTQLGLAML

-1016 GALMLIGIVVTNA
+1016 GGLMLIGIVVTNA

-1039 ENEGLTTREA
+1039 EKEGMPTREA

-1122 KIVD
+1122 RIED

>member
-15 IWILTIIISFT
+15 IWILTIIVSFA
-26 GLYSGMTM
+26 GLYSGLTM
-34 KQETIPNINVPFLNV
+34 KQETIPNINVPFLSV
-49 TAIEPGA
+49 TAIDPGA

-62 ENVTKPLEQKLRNV
+62 EDVTKPLEQTLRNV
-76 DGVKTVT
+76 EGIKTLT

-97 NYGTDLTNATATVRE
+97 DYGTDLNNATAAVRE

-120 DSVQKPTISKFSIN
+120 DGVQKPTISKFSIN

-149 DLEELTRL
+149 DLEQLTRL
-157 VESNIKPALEG
+157 VESDIQPALED

-186 LKFNQTKMAE
+186 LKFDQDKMNE
-196 LGLNED
+196 LGLTED
-202 TVNGIVKGSSI
+202 TVNGIVQGSSV
-213 RVPLGLFQLDKSQKA
+213 RVPLGLFELDEAQKA
-228 VVVDGNIIGLDD
+228 VVVDGNIIDLDD
-240 LKNLAIPVVPGGAG
+240 LKNLAIPVVP
-254 AGANQSTDASAG
+254 S
-266 QSAGAVTG
+266 
-274 QGAGAAAGQVAGT
+274 GAGAA
-287 AKKQGI
+287 
-293 AAPGASQ
+293 
-300 GSGTKAGQA
+300 
-309 TGQPADP
+309 ADP

-321 QGAANASQGSNPAAG
+321 GAAG
-336 QAGSGNAAT
+336 QAAAPDAAQGSTPAAAPSAGGNASAGS
-345 ANPSG
+345 ASG
-350 AAGAAIAAG
+350 AANAAG

-364 LSDIAKIEVVGQAE
+364 LSEIANIEVIGQAE
-378 SISRTNGKESIGISV
+378 SISRTDGMESIGISV
-393 VKSNDANTVDVVK
+393 VKSNDANTVDVVN
-406 AVKSKAE
+406 AVKDKAE
-413 ELQKQFKN
+413 ELQSQFKN
-421 AKLTILLDQGQPIQD
+421 AQLTVLLDQGKPIQD

-480 LTALNLMNIT
+480 LTALYMMDIT

-515 NIYRRLTLKNEKL
+515 NIYRRLTLKGEKL
-528 KGRDL
+528 KGREL
-533 VREATREMFIPILS
+533 IREATREMFIPILS

-583 SLLVAITI
+583 SLIVAITI
-591 VPMLAHSLFRKGIK
+591 VPMLAHTLFRKGLK
-605 DKQNHEEKPGKLA
+605 NKQNHEEKPGKMA
-618 ESYKR
+618 EGYKR

-630 HKIITVVIAVL
+630 HKIITVGIAVL

-651 FIGTSFLPEQ
+651 FIGASFLPEQ
-661 KDKFV
+661 QDKYV

-706 GSNPLASMGRGG
+706 GGNPLSSMGGG
-718 GNSALFYI
+718 SSNSALFYI
-726 KYNKDT
+726 EYNEDT
-732 KNFTD
+732 KDFTQ
-737 VKKQLVEGLQKEVT
+737 VKEDLVEGLRKEVT
-751 KGTWNEL
+751 VGTWSEL
-758 DMSGGFG
+758 DMSGGLG
-765 GSKLSLSIYGE
+765 GSSLSISIYGD
-776 NVEQLKPVAEKVL
+776 NVEQLKPVTDEVF
-789 KLVQAEKDSFEKAGT
+789 KLVEADTENFEKADT
-804 TISNT
+804 TLSDT

-820 KLSKL
+820 KLSSL

-830 QLAMTL
+830 QLAMAL
-836 SPARERPVLTEVNM
+836 SPAQERSVLTEVDI

-861 ENKTFSSIKDIE
+861 DQKTFDSITDIE
-873 NEKVTS
+873 NETVTS

-905 DGKVVVQVTA
+905 DGKVVAQVSA
-915 NILASDVTKASQNLK
+915 NILASDVQKASQNLQD
-930 ANIDKLD
+930 NIDKLD
-937 LPNGVEV
+937 LPDGVEV

-950 EQINDTFKQLGLAML
+950 EQINDTFTQLGLAML

-991 LPFTVIGIMVGLFIA
+991 LPFTVIGIMVGLFLA
-1006 GGTLDVSAMM
+1006 GGTIDVSAMM
-1016 GALMLIGIVVTNA
+1016 GGLMLIGIVVTNA
-1029 IVLIDRVIHK
+1029 IVLIDRVIHMEK
-1039 ENEGLTTREA
+1039 DGMSTREA

-1122 KIVD
+1122 RIED

>member
-15 IWILTIIISFT
+15 IWILTIIISFA
-26 GLYSGMTM
+26 GLYSGLTM

-49 TAIEPGA
+49 TAIDPGA

-62 ENVTKPLEQKLRNV
+62 EDVTKPLEVKLRNV

-97 NYGTDLTNATATVRE
+97 DYGTDLTNATATVRE

-149 DLEELTRL
+149 DLEQLTRL
-157 VESNIKPALEG
+157 VESDIQPALED

-186 LKFNQTKMAE
+186 LKFDQAKMAE
-196 LGLNED
+196 LGLTED
-202 TVNGIVKGSSI
+202 TVNGIVQGSSI
-213 RVPLGLFQLDKSQKA
+213 RVPLGLFELDKSQKA
-228 VVVDGNIIGLDD
+228 VVVDGNIVDIDD
-240 LKNLAIPVVPGGAG
+240 LKNLAIPVVPDGAG
-254 AGANQSTDASAG
+254 ASAGNGASAAPQG
-266 QSAGAVTG
+266 SGAPTGEAG
-274 QGAGAAAGQVAGT
+274 QGT
-287 AKKQGI
+287 A
-293 AAPGASQ
+293 PSASQ
-300 GSGTKAGQA
+300 GTDQTAGQA
-309 TGQPADP
+309 
-316 SAQAG
+316 AG
-321 QGAANASQGSNPAAG
+321 
-336 QAGSGNAAT
+336 GNAGVGS
-345 ANPSG
+345 PSG
-350 AAGAAIAAG
+350 AANAAG

-364 LSDIAKIEVVGQAE
+364 LSEIAKIEVIGQAE
-378 SISRTNGKESIGISV
+378 SISRTDGKESIGISV
-393 VKSNDANTVDVVK
+393 VKSNDANTVDVVN
-406 AVKSKAE
+406 AVKDKAE
-413 ELQKQFKN
+413 ELQSQFKN
-421 AKLTILLDQGQPIQD
+421 ADLTVLLDQGKPIQD

-480 LTALNLMNIT
+480 LTALNMMDIT

-515 NIYRRLTLKNEKL
+515 NIYRRLTLKGERL
-528 KGRDL
+528 KGREL

-566 GELFMPF
+566 GELFTPF

-583 SLLVAITI
+583 SLIVAITI
-591 VPMLAHSLFRKGIK
+591 VPMLAHTLFRKGLK
-605 DKQNHEEKPGKLA
+605 NKQNHEEKPGKMA
-618 ESYKR
+618 EGYKR

-630 HKIITVVIAVL
+630 HKLITVSIAVI

-651 FIGTSFLPEQ
+651 FIGASFLPEQ
-661 KDKFV
+661 QDKYV
-666 TITYSPET
+666 TITYSPQT
-674 GSLREDVEKEALVA
+674 GALREDVEKEALVA
-688 EKWLLKQPGLEK
+688 EKWLLEQPGLEK

-706 GSNPLASMGRGG
+706 GSNPLSSMGGG
-718 GNSALFYI
+718 GSNSALFYI
-726 KYNKDT
+726 EYNEDT
-732 KNFTD
+732 KDFTQ
-737 VKKQLVEGLQKEVT
+737 VKEQLVEGLKKEVSV
-751 KGTWNEL
+751 GTWSEL
-758 DMSGGFG
+758 DMSGGLG
-765 GSKLSLSIYGE
+765 GSGLSLSIYGD
-776 NVEQLKPVAEKVL
+776 NVEQLKPVSDEIL
-789 KLVQAEKDSFEKAGT
+789 KLVEADKDNFEKADT
-804 TISNT
+804 TLADT

-820 KLSKL
+820 KLSSL

-830 QLAMTL
+830 QLAMAL
-836 SPARERPVLTEVNM
+836 SPTRERPVLTEVDI

-861 ENKTFSSIKDIE
+861 DDKTFSSIKEIE
-873 NEKVTS
+873 DETVTS

-892 VEEGTSPNSIMRI
+892 VEEGTSPNSIMQI

-915 NILASDVTKASQNLK
+915 NILASDVTKASSNLQ
-930 ANIDKLD
+930 AEIDKLD
-937 LPNGVEV
+937 LPDGVEV

-950 EQINDTFKQLGLAML
+950 EQINDTFTQLGLAML

-1016 GALMLIGIVVTNA
+1016 GGLMLIGIVVTNA

-1039 ENEGLTTREA
+1039 EKEGMPTREA

-1122 KIVD
+1122 RIED

>member
-15 IWILTIIISFT
+15 IWILTIIISFA
-26 GLYSGMTM
+26 GLYSGLTM

-49 TAIEPGA
+49 TAIDPGA

-62 ENVTKPLEQKLRNV
+62 EDVTKPLEVKLRNV

-97 NYGTDLTNATATVRE
+97 DYGTDLTNATATVRE

-149 DLEELTRL
+149 DLEQLTRL
-157 VESNIKPALEG
+157 VESDIQPALED

-186 LKFNQTKMAE
+186 LKFDQAKMAE
-196 LGLNED
+196 LGLTED
-202 TVNGIVKGSSI
+202 TVNGIVQGSSI
-213 RVPLGLFQLDKSQKA
+213 RVPLGLFELDKSQKA
-228 VVVDGNIIGLDD
+228 VVVDGNIVDIDD

-254 AGANQSTDASAG
+254 ASAGNGASAAPQG
-266 QSAGAVTG
+266 SGAPTGEAG
-274 QGAGAAAGQVAGT
+274 QGT
-287 AKKQGI
+287 A
-293 AAPGASQ
+293 PSASQ
-300 GSGTKAGQA
+300 GTDQ
-309 TGQPADP
+309 
-316 SAQAG
+316 
-321 QGAANASQGSNPAAG
+321 AAG
-336 QAGSGNAAT
+336 GNAGLGS
-345 ANPSG
+345 PSG
-350 AAGAAIAAG
+350 AANAAG

-364 LSDIAKIEVVGQAE
+364 LSEIAKIEVIGQAE
-378 SISRTNGKESIGISV
+378 SISRTDGKESIGISI
-393 VKSNDANTVDVVK
+393 VKSNDANTVDVVN
-406 AVKSKAE
+406 AVKDKAE
-413 ELQKQFKN
+413 ELQSQFKN
-421 AKLTILLDQGQPIQD
+421 ADLTVLLDQGKPIQD

-480 LTALNLMNIT
+480 LTALNMMDIT

-515 NIYRRLTLKNEKL
+515 NIYRRLTLKGERL
-528 KGRDL
+528 KGREL

-566 GELFMPF
+566 GELFTPF

-583 SLLVAITI
+583 SLIVAITI
-591 VPMLAHSLFRKGIK
+591 VPMLAHTLFRKGLK
-605 DKQNHEEKPGKLA
+605 NKQNHEEKPGKMA
-618 ESYKR
+618 EGYKR

-630 HKIITVVIAVL
+630 HKLITVSIAVI

-651 FIGTSFLPEQ
+651 FIGASFLPEQ
-661 KDKFV
+661 QDKYV
-666 TITYSPET
+666 TITYSPQT
-674 GSLREDVEKEALVA
+674 GALREDVEKEALVA
-688 EKWLLKQPGLEK
+688 EKWLLEQPGLEK

-706 GSNPLASMGRGG
+706 GSNPLSSMGGG
-718 GNSALFYI
+718 GSNSALFYI
-726 KYNKDT
+726 EYNEDT
-732 KNFTD
+732 KDFTQ
-737 VKKQLVEGLQKEVT
+737 VKEQLVEGLKKEVSV
-751 KGTWNEL
+751 GTWSEL
-758 DMSGGFG
+758 DMSGGLG
-765 GSKLSLSIYGE
+765 GSGLSLSIYGD
-776 NVEQLKPVAEKVL
+776 NVEQLKPVSDEIL
-789 KLVQAEKDSFEKAGT
+789 KLVEADKDNFEKADT
-804 TISNT
+804 TLADT

-820 KLSKL
+820 KLSSL

-830 QLAMTL
+830 QLAMAL
-836 SPARERPVLTEVNM
+836 SPTRERPVLTEVDI

-861 ENKTFSSIKDIE
+861 DDKTFSSIDEIE
-873 NEKVTS
+873 DETVTS

-892 VEEGTSPNSIMRI
+892 VEEGTSPNSIMQI

-915 NILASDVTKASQNLK
+915 NILASDVTKASSNLQ
-930 ANIDKLD
+930 AEIDKLD
-937 LPNGVEV
+937 LPDGVEV

-950 EQINDTFKQLGLAML
+950 EQINDTFTQLGLAML

-1016 GALMLIGIVVTNA
+1016 GGLMLIGIVVTNA

-1039 ENEGLTTREA
+1039 EKEGMPTREA

-1122 KIVD
+1122 RIED

>member
-15 IWILTIIISFT
+15 IWILTIIISFA
-26 GLYSGMTM
+26 GLYSGLTM

-49 TAIEPGA
+49 TAIDPGA

-62 ENVTKPLEQKLRNV
+62 EDVTKPLEVKLRNV

-97 NYGTDLTNATATVRE
+97 DYGTDLTNATATVRE

-149 DLEELTRL
+149 DLEQLTRL
-157 VESNIKPALEG
+157 VESDIQPALED

-186 LKFNQTKMAE
+186 LKFDQAKMAE
-196 LGLNED
+196 LGLTED
-202 TVNGIVKGSSI
+202 TVNGIVQGSSI
-213 RVPLGLFQLDKSQKA
+213 RVPLGLFELDKSQKA
-228 VVVDGNIIGLDD
+228 VVVDGNIVDIDD

-254 AGANQSTDASAG
+254 ASAG
-266 QSAGAVTG
+266 NGSSAAPQGSGAPTG
-274 QGAGAAAGQVAGT
+274 EGSAAGEAAQGTAPGSAQGTDQAAGQAAG
-287 AKKQGI
+287 GN
-293 AAPGASQ
+293 ASV
-300 GSGTKAGQA
+300 GS
-309 TGQPADP
+309 P
-316 SAQAG
+316 S
-321 QGAANASQGSNPAAG
+321 GAANAP
-336 QAGSGNAAT
+336 
-345 ANPSG
+345 
-350 AAGAAIAAG
+350 G

-364 LSDIAKIEVVGQAE
+364 LSEIAKIEVIGQAE
-378 SISRTNGKESIGISV
+378 SISRTDGKESIGISV
-393 VKSNDANTVDVVK
+393 VKSNDANTVDVVN
-406 AVKSKAE
+406 AVKDKAE

-421 AKLTILLDQGQPIQD
+421 ADLTVLLDQGKPIQD

-480 LTALNLMNIT
+480 LTALNMMDIT

-515 NIYRRLTLKNEKL
+515 NIYRRLTLKGEKL
-528 KGRDL
+528 KGREL

-566 GELFMPF
+566 GELFLPF

-583 SLLVAITI
+583 SLIVAITI

-605 DKQNHEEKPGKLA
+605 NKQNHEEKPGKMA
-618 ESYKR
+618 EGYKR

-630 HKIITVVIAVL
+630 HKFITVSIAVI

-651 FIGTSFLPEQ
+651 FIGASFLPEQ
-661 KDKFV
+661 QDKYV
-666 TITYSPET
+666 TITYSPQT
-674 GSLREDVEKEALVA
+674 GALREDVEKEALVA

-706 GSNPLASMGRGG
+706 GSNPLSSMGGG
-718 GNSALFYI
+718 SSNSALFYI
-726 KYNKDT
+726 EYNEDT
-732 KNFTD
+732 KDFTK
-737 VKKQLVEGLQKEVT
+737 VKEQLVEGLKKEVT
-751 KGTWNEL
+751 VGTWSEL
-758 DMSGGFG
+758 DMSGGLG
-765 GSKLSLSIYGE
+765 GSGLSLSIYGD
-776 NVEQLKPVAEKVL
+776 NVEQLKPVSDEIL
-789 KLVQAEKDSFEKAGT
+789 KLVEADTDNFEKADT
-804 TISNT
+804 TLADT

-820 KLSKL
+820 KLSSL

-830 QLAMTL
+830 QLAMAL
-836 SPARERPVLTEVNM
+836 SPARERPVLTEVDI

-861 ENKTFSSIKDIE
+861 DDKTFSSINEIE
-873 NEKVTS
+873 DETVTS
-879 PLGIQVPIKDVAK
+879 PLGIEVPIKDVAK
-892 VEEGTSPNSIMRI
+892 VEEGTSPNSIMQI

-915 NILASDVTKASQNLK
+915 NILASDVTKASNNLQ
-930 ANIDKLD
+930 AEIDKLD
-937 LPNGVEV
+937 LPDGVEV

-950 EQINDTFKQLGLAML
+950 EQINDTFTQLGLAML

-1016 GALMLIGIVVTNA
+1016 GGLMLIGIVVTNA

-1039 ENEGLTTREA
+1039 EKEGMPTREA

-1122 KIVD
+1122 RIED

>member
-15 IWILTIIISFT
+15 IWILTIIISFA
-26 GLYSGMTM
+26 GLYSGVTM

-49 TAIEPGA
+49 TAIDPGA

-62 ENVTKPLEQKLRNV
+62 EDVTKPLEQKLRNV
-76 DGVKTVT
+76 EGVKTIT

-97 NYGTDLTNATATVRE
+97 DYGTDLTNATATVRE

-157 VESNIKPALEG
+157 VDTDIKPALED

-186 LKFNQTKMAE
+186 LKFDQAKMAE
-196 LGLNED
+196 LGLSED
-202 TVNGIVKGSSI
+202 TVDGIVKGSSI
-213 RVPLGLFQLDKSQKA
+213 RVPLGLFELDKSQKA

-240 LKNLAIPVVPGGAG
+240 LKNLAIPVVPSGAG
-254 AGANQSTDASAG
+254 ASAG
-266 QSAGAVTG
+266 QGAG
-274 QGAGAAAGQVAGT
+274 QGA
-287 AKKQGI
+287 
-293 AAPGASQ
+293 AAPQGTT
-300 GSGTKAGQA
+300 GSGAQAGQA
-309 TGQPADP
+309 ADP
-316 SAQAG
+316 TAQAG
-321 QGAANASQGSNPAAG
+321 QGAAGAAQGSSPSTG
-336 QAGSGNAAT
+336 QTGGGNAAA

-350 AAGAAIAAG
+350 AAGAVSAAG
-359 IPTVK
+359 IPTIK
-364 LSDIAKIEVVGQAE
+364 LSDIAKIEVIGQAE

-413 ELQKQFKN
+413 ELQNQFKN
-421 AKLTILLDQGQPIQD
+421 AQLTILLDQGKPIQD
-436 SVNTMLGKAVFGA
+436 SVNTMLGKAAFGA
-449 LFAILIILLFLR
+449 LFAVLIILLFLR

-480 LTALNLMNIT
+480 LTALNLMDIT

-515 NIYRRLTLKNEKL
+515 NIYRRMTLKNEKL
-528 KGRDL
+528 KGREL

-566 GELFMPF
+566 GELFTPF

-605 DKQNHEEKPGKLA
+605 GKQNHEEKPGKLA
-618 ESYKR
+618 GGYKR
-623 LLNWTLS
+623 LLNWTLN
-630 HKIITVVIAVL
+630 HKIITVSIAIL

-651 FIGTSFLPEQ
+651 FIGASFLPEQ
-661 KDKFV
+661 KDKYV

-706 GSNPLASMGRGG
+706 GSSPLASMGGGG

-726 KYNKDT
+726 QYNQDT
-732 KNFTD
+732 KDFTD

-765 GSKLSLSIYGE
+765 GSNLSLSIYGDS
-776 NVEQLKPVAEKVL
+776 VEQLKPVAEEVL
-789 KLVQAEKDSFEKAGT
+789 KLVQADKDSFEKADT
-804 TISNT
+804 TISDT

-836 SPARERPVLTEVNM
+836 SPVRERPVLTEVDI

-861 ENKTFSSIKDIE
+861 DNKTFSSIKDIE
-873 NEKVTS
+873 NETVTS

-915 NILASDVTKASQNLK
+915 NILASDVAKASQNLQ
-930 ANIDKLD
+930 ASIDKLD
-937 LPNGVEV
+937 LPDGVEV

-950 EQINDTFKQLGLAML
+950 EQINDTFTQLGLAML

-1039 ENEGLTTREA
+1039 ENEGISTREA

-1122 KIVD
+1122 KIAD